1 MKTFRMI
8 GMALMAVLMCVNFT
22 ACSEDDP
29 TDEEG
34 SSTTQPNNEKKLV
47 GMSSHSERIN
57 DVYDFKYSKDGR
69 ISEIQTDYVRSYE
82 QGIVIYKY
90 NWHSKDSMTV
100 TRDGELAR
108 SFYLSNG
115 KIIRQIDYDTESAP
129 EDFYYFEY
137 DNEGHIKEYE
147 FIDDEHF
154 NNTKTYTWG
163 NDKLLRC
170 GINHINNYFSY
181 SSTIY
186 IRYSSTTF
194 KGIFPLFCENV
205 GLGQDDL
212 FMVHPE
218 LVGARTIYLPTEI
231 GGENEDEKYTFS
243 YEFDTDGYVTSCTVI
258 EYDHRSGSW
267 LPAETYVYNFVW
279 E

>member
-1 MKTFRMI
+1 MI
-8 GMALMAVLMCVNFT
+8 GMALFAVLLSVNFVSCNKDGDS
-22 ACSEDDP
+22 A
-29 TDEEG
+29 
-34 SSTTQPNNEKKLV
+34 TQPSNEKKLV
-47 GMSSHSERIN
+47 GMSLQGEHYN
-57 DVYDFKYSKDGR
+57 DVYDFKYNQDGR
-69 ISEIQTDYVRSYE
+69 ISEIQEDYVHSFDGTYE
-82 QGIVIYKY
+82 QGVDIYKY
-90 NWHSKDSMTV
+90 NWHSKDSVTV
-100 TRDGELAR
+100 TQNGELEC

-115 KIIRQIDYDTESAP
+115 KIIRLIDYDTESAP

-154 NNTKTYTWG
+154 NNTTTYTWG

-170 GINHINNYFSY
+170 GIDYINNYFSY

-186 IRYSSTTF
+186 IRYSNTTC
-194 KGIFPLFCENV
+194 KGFFPLFCENI
-205 GLGQDDL
+205 GLWQDYL
-212 FMVHPE
+212 LMVHPE
-218 LVGARTIYLPTEI
+218 LVGAKTIYLPTEI
-231 GGENEDEKYTFS
+231 GYGEVDKNAFS